1 MSTKAILVELSNLA
15 EQIKNLASRDYGERA
30 EKALSETA
38 RVEHKEDSSIE
49 ELDAGLADATYMLCE
64 LMKGE

>member
-1 MSTKAILVELSNLA
+1 MKTRIENMEK
-15 EQIKNLASRDYGERA
+15 QIANLASRNYGERA
-30 EKALSETA
+30 DKALSEAT
-38 RVEHKEDSSIE
+38 RVERKEDSSIE

>member
-1 MSTKAILVELSNLA
+1 MNKAELELA
-15 EQIKNLASRDYGERA
+15 IKELQKGLSSMASREYGERA
-30 EKALSETA
+30 EKALSETT